1 MLQNISFMKY
11 NFYIVW
17 LVVIISTLGCNKDD
31 TSTPML
37 TTQSISF
44 VYENGKPIEPGDC
57 IKPTVNYAISI
68 TTKLKGLP
76 IGKGIVVKY
85 ILNGVADEVTVTNG
99 GTVTKKVTLIN
110 GLNVAKALETNQ
122 EANIFLDIQEFE
134 LVN

>member
-1 MLQNISFMKY
+1 MKSI
-11 NFYIVW
+11 FYIVL
-17 LVVIISTLGCNKDD
+17 LVFIISALGCNKED
-31 TSTPML
+31 TSVPVL

-44 VYENGKPIEPGDC
+44 VYENGKVIEPGDC
-57 IKPTVNYAISI
+57 IKPTINYAISI

-85 ILNGVADEVTVTNG
+85 ILNGVADQVTLTNG
-99 GTVTKKVTLIN
+99 GTVIKKIKLIN

-122 EANIFLDIQEFE
+122 EATIFLDMQEFE

>member
-1 MLQNISFMKY
+1 MKSI
-11 NFYIVW
+11 FYIVL
-17 LVVIISTLGCNKDD
+17 LVFIISALGCNKED
-31 TSTPML
+31 TSVPVL

-44 VYENGKPIEPGDC
+44 VYENGKAIEPGDC
-57 IKPTVNYAISI
+57 IKPTINYAISI

-85 ILNGVADEVTVTNG
+85 ILNGVADQVTLTNG
-99 GTVTKKVTLIN
+99 GTVIKKVKLIN

-122 EANIFLDIQEFE
+122 EATIFLDMQEFE